1 MVIALALPACYPNH
15 SRDQRTPV
23 NRVYSL
29 VTGQAY
35 LPARSDTLITKRVRM
50 SPLLT
55 LHSVSGVGQLVRKS
69 YSTRDNFSSPLP
81 RFRAASGPH
90 THTLS

>member
-1 MVIALALPACYPNH
+1 
-15 SRDQRTPV
+15 
-23 NRVYSL
+23 
-29 VTGQAY
+29 
-35 LPARSDTLITKRVRM
+35 M

-81 RFRAASGPH
+81 RFRAASGPQH
-90 THTLS
+90 TYDQHFPAYHTNLPMSHHS